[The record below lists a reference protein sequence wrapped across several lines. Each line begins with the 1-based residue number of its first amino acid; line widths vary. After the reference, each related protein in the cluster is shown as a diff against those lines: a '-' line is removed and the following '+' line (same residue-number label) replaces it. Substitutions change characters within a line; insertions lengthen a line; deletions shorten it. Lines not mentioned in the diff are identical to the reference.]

1 MLFICTLNLD
11 VLQINLLF
19 KINEN
24 KYELKSMRKVLVK
37 INEGKYIK
45 IL

>member
-24 KYELKSMRKVLVK
+24 KYELKLMRKVLVK

>member
-24 KYELKSMRKVLVK
+24 KYELKLMRKVLVK
-37 INEGKYIK
+37 INDGKYIK

>member
-1 MLFICTLNLD
+1 MLYIRTLNLD

>member
-1 MLFICTLNLD
+1 MLYIRTLNPD

-24 KYELKSMRKVLVK
+24 KYEIKSMRKVLVK